1 MKHCLCDRNTLL
13 NCGHTHVCYQVKEKE
28 AELKAAEQ
36 RLHDEFE
43 KLRTKNQEEKRL
55 QDDKRR
61 QLVSPLYLVG
71 AGWVGAGWVAAYL
84 AQSRG
89 DFPPPLG
96 VLFPNLANL
105 KA

>member
-1 MKHCLCDRNTLL
+1 MKDTQVVFMQRCSLFRVSNIRVSYCHID
-13 NCGHTHVCYQVKEKE
+13 VWWQVKEKE

-61 QLVSPLYLVG
+61 QLVS
-71 AGWVGAGWVAAYL
+71 
-84 AQSRG
+84 QETC
-89 DFPPPLG
+89 
-96 VLFPNLANL
+96 
-105 KA
+105 